1 MRRQR
6 TIRRQVMCR
15 QHASSGD
22 NASSE
27 ANALQVMCRHNASS
41 GDNASSDD
49 NASSG
54 NCRRNA
60 SSRGIM
66 CLAMCRPKASSA
78 SAGMLIP
85 PLRALCL
92 KLQRYTK
99 IDMINF
105 VFCCYTST
113 ETLLLIQLRLRL
125 V

>member
-6 TIRRQVMCR
+6 IIRRQVMCR

-22 NASSE
+22 NGSSE
-27 ANALQVMCRHNASS
+27 DNALQVMCRQNASS

-60 SSRGIM
+60 SSGGIM

-85 PLRALCL
+85 PLRALC
-92 KLQRYTK
+92 YSC
-99 IDMINF
+99 F
-105 VFCCYTST
+105 SS
-113 ETLLLIQLRLRL
+113 LILGRRPWARKTNTDPS
-125 V
+125 